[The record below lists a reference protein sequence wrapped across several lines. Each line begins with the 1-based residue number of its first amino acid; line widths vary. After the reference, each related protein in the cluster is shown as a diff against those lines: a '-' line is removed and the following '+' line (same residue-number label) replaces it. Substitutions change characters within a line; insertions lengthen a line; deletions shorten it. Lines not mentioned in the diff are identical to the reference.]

1 MGVQGKRVQRK
12 LEGQFE
18 EPDLIVDVESILRM
32 AAEEDCLDG
41 NGNLKLDKIA
51 EKKNINV
58 VYEDDMPS
66 TQSGYFRAK
75 NGVYTIGINNKH
87 HRNRQRFTFAHELGH
102 FYLHKGKD
110 NQDADF
116 EDEVYYRIENTS
128 SIEYAANEFAARL
141 LIPEDR
147 LAQKV
152 KDGMTDLNELADF
165 FEVSLEAMKYRV
177 LSLNYSIMSN
187 G

>member
-1 MGVQGKRVQRK
+1 M
-12 LEGQFE
+12 
-18 EPDLIVDVESILRM
+18 ESILRL

-116 EDEVYYRIENTS
+116 EDEIYYRIENTS
-128 SIEYAANEFAARL
+128 SIEFAANEFASRL

-152 KDGMTDLNELADF
+152 KDGMTDLNELAEY